1 VPVDLITILPSDKVG
16 IDFRGFHAIER
27 EGVTHYYNPKYYRLP
42 KPRQPKPKT
51 TPQPQPDSNKLK
63 SELKQLTNT
72 DRLSK
77 KLNTYFRNLNRLR
90 YLSGDDRIRKL
101 KHITNAKRII
111 QSYLRTLKA
120 DPNFELVKSEKG
132 IYLVYMGDYART
144 RRAVV
149 I

>member
-1 VPVDLITILPSDKVG
+1 MPVDLITILPSDKVG

-63 SELKQLTNT
+63 SELKQLNT
-72 DRLSK
+72 VRL
-77 KLNTYFRNLNRLR
+77 LRNRLITHFNNLDRLR
-90 YLSGDDRIRKL
+90 YLSGDKRVIKL
-101 KHITNAKRII
+101 MAMSKAKKTI
-111 QSYLRTLKA
+111 QRYLTELKA
-120 DPNFELVKSEKG
+120 DPNFSLNKSERCL
-132 IYLVYMGDYART
+132 YLVYMGDYART